1 MENEE
6 IKHRIESLEK
16 SNDLILE
23 TIIKDQKE
31 SALALDRHIESFK
44 EYHMQL
50 EEGTQSREEFVKT
63 LGLFYHEV
71 QKVTV
76 YNESHHQARD
86 YFKNVTDEFKQHLDE
101 SKAFIKRQTDMIPA
115 SFQIKHHVAPRSFGI
130 LAIMIT
136 LVLASVFAL
145 GWGIAS
151 HNEKKTLKANNIKY
165 RMLRQHWP
173 AITKNIDSTYYE
185 DPKKAEEIISKLEEE
200 TVLIRAAEKK
210 RLEAEQIAGEKHLL
224 IEQKKHK

>member
-1 MENEE
+1 MEYEE

-31 SALALDRHIESFK
+31 SSLALDRHIESFK
-44 EYHMQL
+44 EYHAQL
-50 EEGTQSREEFVKT
+50 EEGTQSREEFIKT
-63 LGLFYHEV
+63 LDLFYKEV
-71 QKVTV
+71 QKVAA

-101 SKAFIKRQTDMIPA
+101 SKEFIKRQTDKIPA
-115 SFQIKHHVAPRSFGI
+115 SFQVKHHVAPRSFGI

-136 LVLASVFAL
+136 LVLTSVFAL
-145 GWGIAS
+145 GWGIANY
-151 HNEKKTLKANNIKY
+151 NEKQSLKVNNIKF

-185 DPKKAEEIISKLEEE
+185 DPKIAEEIISKLEEE
-200 TVLIRAAEKK
+200 TELIKAAEKK
-210 RLEAEQIAGEKHLL
+210 RSEAEKIAGEEYLL
-224 IEQKKHK
+224 IK